1 MIKLFEGM
9 SEIFEID
16 IEKVTPELSLG
27 DVEWDSVAI
36 ISTIALV
43 DEVYGIFLDGDVLA
57 NCKNVKEIIK
67 VIEETLGKDVS

>member
-1 MIKLFEGM
+1 MIKLFEGL

-27 DVEWDSVAI
+27 EVEWDSVAV

-43 DEVYGIFLDGDVLA
+43 DEIYGIFLDGDVLA

-67 VIEETLGKDVS
+67 VIEEILGKDVF